1 MQIHFI
7 ETNGSLVITEQKFE
21 EFDIKTL
28 VEYSLLR
35 NEYNKSSNNI
45 YIFTRAVSR
54 SVKDKNSYLFTQRTY

>member
-1 MQIHFI
+1 MASFDWWTIDGFATNHVHIIHVNPFI

-45 YIFTRAVSR
+45 R
-54 SVKDKNSYLFTQRTY
+54 K